1 MTTADS
7 KSSTR
12 SWEDIL
18 REGKIL
24 GDFLEDSKRKS
35 TNKSIYTYTNPS
47 EEEEQSRILRCLGLT
62 ETLKNDRIPPEVYA
76 RLIHHCRSF
85 EAEYLSDPYG
95 YSMTPL
101 GHTIDA
107 LFSYIFDLNSCD
119 DAELGYGMTSP
130 RIHELKRKLYADVC
144 AARPEM
150 DPRSIEALEI
160 FRLNKDF

>member
-35 TNKSIYTYTNPS
+35 TNKSIYTYKHPS
-47 EEEEQSRILRCLGLT
+47 RDEEQKRILSCLGLT
-62 ETLKNDRIPPEVYA
+62 ETLKNDQIPPEVYA

-85 EAEYLSDPYG
+85 EAERLSDPYG

-101 GHTIDA
+101 GNTIDD
-107 LFSYIFDLNSCD
+107 IFFHIFELNSYD
-119 DAELGYGMTSP
+119 DELGYGLTSP